1 MQIMTRIDRYLMV
14 LFIRVFLVCFVTL
27 AGLLIIAQIFTNLDE
42 LLEYGRIRGSLP
54 LALAEYF
61 GPVLLTI
68 FDRTCG
74 LTALLSMLFVVAW
87 LYRTNEWTAMLAA
100 GISKARVIRP
110 ILIICAVVITLSAVS
125 REIWIPKY
133 SHILTRTPQDLQG
146 TERLQ
151 PIRPTEDSEFGILIA
166 GKNIVEQ
173 TQTIRNPVFVL
184 FGPASQ
190 LVGQIQAETAIYRAG
205 DSTKPAGYLLS
216 GLGNPKFLSQPS
228 IQSDGVDYLRLPSDT
243 PWLSADECFV
253 PSSVEFDML
262 RGSTAKQFA
271 STADLVWRARNQGDY
286 YGDELQLLIH
296 QRFLQPL
303 TDATQLLL
311 GLPFVLTSRRRNI
324 VQLTIACFLTYGL
337 FFGVHTALS
346 MLCGSNRLLTPTVV
360 SWIPLLLFAPYAYA
374 RTRQTLME

>member
-14 LFIRVFLVCFVTL
+14 LFIRVYLVCFVTL

-74 LTALLSMLFVVAW
+74 LTALLSTLFVVAW

-110 ILIICAVVITLSAVS
+110 ILIVCAVVITLSAVS
-125 REIWIPKY
+125 REFWIPKY

-173 TQTIRNPVFVL
+173 TQTIRNPVSYSSALHPNWLVRFRPKQQPIELVIQRNL
-184 FGPASQ
+184 QAIFCQDWEIQNSFPSPRSSQ
-190 LVGQIQAETAIYRAG
+190 ME
-205 DSTKPAGYLLS
+205 
-216 GLGNPKFLSQPS
+216 S
-228 IQSDGVDYLRLPSDT
+228 IT
-243 PWLSADECFV
+243 
-253 PSSVEFDML
+253 
-262 RGSTAKQFA
+262 
-271 STADLVWRARNQGDY
+271 
-286 YGDELQLLIH
+286 
-296 QRFLQPL
+296 
-303 TDATQLLL
+303 
-311 GLPFVLTSRRRNI
+311 
-324 VQLTIACFLTYGL
+324 
-337 FFGVHTALS
+337 
-346 MLCGSNRLLTPTVV
+346 
-360 SWIPLLLFAPYAYA
+360 
-374 RTRQTLME
+374 

>member
-1 MQIMTRIDRYLMV
+1 MTRIDRYLMV
-14 LFIRVFLVCFVTL
+14 LFVRVFLVCFVTL
-27 AGLLIIAQIFTNLDE
+27 AGLLVIAQIFTNLDE

-74 LTALLSMLFVVAW
+74 LTALLSMLFVVVW

-110 ILIICAVVITLSAVS
+110 ILIVCAVVITLSAVS
-125 REIWIPKY
+125 RELWIPKY

-146 TERLQ
+146 TERVQ
-151 PIRPTEDSEFGILIA
+151 PIRPTEDGEFGLLIA
-166 GKNIVEQ
+166 GKHIVEQ
-173 TQTIRNPVFVL
+173 TQTIRNPVFVV
-184 FGPASQ
+184 FGPAAK
-190 LVGQIQAETAIYRAG
+190 LVGQIQAETATYHAG

-228 IQSDGVDYLRLPSDT
+228 ISSDGIDYLRLPSDT
-243 PWLSADECFV
+243 PWLGADECFIS
-253 PSSVEFDML
+253 SSVEFDML

-296 QRFLQPL
+296 QRFLHPL

-324 VQLTIACFLTYGL
+324 VQLTIACVLTYGL

-346 MLCGSNRLLTPTVV
+346 MLCGSSRLLTPTVV

>member
-1 MQIMTRIDRYLMV
+1 MTRIDRYLMV
-14 LFIRVFLVCFVTL
+14 LFFRVFLVCFITL
-27 AGLLIIAQIFTNLDE
+27 AGLLVIAQIFTNLDE

-100 GISKARVIRP
+100 GISKARIIRP
-110 ILIICAVVITLSAVS
+110 ILIVCASVITLSAVS

-146 TERLQ
+146 TERVL
-151 PIRPTEDSEFGILIA
+151 PIRPTEDSEVGLLIA
-166 GKNIVEQ
+166 GKSIVEQ
-173 TQTIRNPVFVL
+173 SRTIRNPVFVL
-184 FGPASQ
+184 FGPASK
-190 LVGQIQAETAIYRAG
+190 LVGQIQAETAEYQAG
-205 DSTKPAGYLLS
+205 EATKPAGYLLS
-216 GLGNPKFLSQPS
+216 GLGSPKFLTQPS
-228 IQSDGVDYLRLPSDT
+228 VSVDGIDYLRLPSDT
-243 PWLSADECFV
+243 PWLASDTCFV

-262 RGSTAKQFA
+262 RGSSAKQFA

-286 YGDELQLLIH
+286 YGDDLQMLIH

-324 VQLTIACFLTYGL
+324 VQLTIACVLTYGL
-337 FFGVHTALS
+337 FFGVTTAS
-346 MLCGSNRLLTPTVV
+346 AMLCGSSHLLTPAVV
-360 SWIPLLLFAPYAYA
+360 TWIPLLFFAPFAYA

>member
-1 MQIMTRIDRYLMV
+1 MTRIDRYLMV
-14 LFIRVFLVCFVTL
+14 LFVRVFLVCFLTL

-110 ILIICAVVITLSAVS
+110 ILIVCAVVITLSAVS

-190 LVGQIQAETAIYRAG
+190 LVGQIQAETATYQAG
-205 DSTKPAGYLLS
+205 DSTKPSGYLLS
-216 GLGNPKFLSQPS
+216 GLGSPKFLSQPS
-228 IQSDGVDYLRLPSDT
+228 IHSDG
-243 PWLSADECFV
+243 
-253 PSSVEFDML
+253 
-262 RGSTAKQFA
+262 
-271 STADLVWRARNQGDY
+271 
-286 YGDELQLLIH
+286 
-296 QRFLQPL
+296 
-303 TDATQLLL
+303 
-311 GLPFVLTSRRRNI
+311 
-324 VQLTIACFLTYGL
+324 
-337 FFGVHTALS
+337 
-346 MLCGSNRLLTPTVV
+346 
-360 SWIPLLLFAPYAYA
+360 
-374 RTRQTLME
+374 